1 MEVVENSF
9 LSFECSNEYPVPG
22 SLQFYENWTHVVEPW
37 RNTTLTAVGALHGS
51 ILEWE
56 VTYTREGDDSVKTLP
71 VYGESTAGSSDQGA
85 MQQSSFV
92 APHAGQWYDI
102 TLTEHMADGKLAVT
116 TGRAL
121 GKYVRREIRSLT
133 EEDRM
138 RYFDA
143 LTQIHSLGLEE
154 GQAKYGTKFA
164 NQEVFLIKHL
174 AQDTL
179 AQCNFFH
186 GCAGFLTGHAGF
198 QLQFEQSLQAIDPSI
213 AAPYWDPS
221 VDDTVYGKSWH
232 EESPMVT
239 NEWFGPQQGN
249 PDNNYILDEGRFAYT
264 VIPTDA
270 TAAEHNAYGRLTQT
284 YNNDPAQ
291 YVWRSASVCG
301 LPSEA
306 RLPGCTALKGML
318 EKDTLDD
325 FREKMETDWHGTLHP
340 SLGGAVDCPYSF
352 TDLLT
357 PHPEWSELLEFVSML
372 TEVVWDV
379 AHATG
384 DMVCPS
390 VCSDE
395 TPFEECSCSC
405 PSVDVEA
412 LNRSTAYTFLD
423 EMGVLDRYY
432 GCQRGPR
439 FMNYTEPDWDPD
451 FVSPVSKAVSDQG
464 GKEQDRIKGMYLF
477 QLNETHVL
485 SEEDQEEL
493 LVWLA
498 RAACHPG
505 RVSPF
510 MTPLAATNDPLFWVA
525 HASFERIWAAKRL
538 LPEFK
543 DSFDQVRGGVQF
555 NTPTP
560 TLSRQ
565 PPPIQ
570 GRVRQP
576 PSPTPN
582 PVTTSPSSPTLFP
595 CRPGTTTASPAA
607 TGATTTTRCPSV
619 TSWTRRA
626 AGWTRR
632 SATPSASW

>member
-1 MEVVENSF
+1 
-9 LSFECSNEYPVPG
+9 
-22 SLQFYENWTHVVEPW
+22 
-37 RNTTLTAVGALHGS
+37 
-51 ILEWE
+51 
-56 VTYTREGDDSVKTLP
+56 
-71 VYGESTAGSSDQGA
+71 
-85 MQQSSFV
+85 
-92 APHAGQWYDI
+92 
-102 TLTEHMADGKLAVT
+102 
-116 TGRAL
+116 
-121 GKYVRREIRSLT
+121 
-133 EEDRM
+133 
-138 RYFDA
+138 
-143 LTQIHSLGLEE
+143 
-154 GQAKYGTKFA
+154 
-164 NQEVFLIKHL
+164 
-174 AQDTL
+174 
-179 AQCNFFH
+179 
-186 GCAGFLTGHAGF
+186 
-198 QLQFEQSLQAIDPSI
+198 
-213 AAPYWDPS
+213 
-221 VDDTVYGKSWH
+221 
-232 EESPMVT
+232 MVT

-340 SLGGAVDCPYSF
+340 SMGGAVDCPYSF

-451 FVSPVSKAVSDQG
+451 FVSPVSMAVSDQG

-538 LPEFK
+538 LPDFK

-565 PPPIQ
+565 PPATADLGPC
-570 GRVRQP
+570 
-576 PSPTPN
+576 SPTPGRR
-582 PVTTSPSSPTLFP
+582 PQTPSPPHRHHPPLSFADLGLQRRVRLLRAQLRRRGALPRLHGRGEP
-595 CRPGTTTASPAA
+595 RDGPDEALHPARVGDALRPGVGAAS
-607 TGATTTTRCPSV
+607 V
-619 TSWTRRA
+619 HVRRF
-626 AGWTRR
+626 
-632 SATPSASW
+632 